1 MKSLLILT
9 PRFPYPVIGGDR
21 LRIYQ
26 VCKVLSKTYR
36 LTLLSLC
43 ETKEELAMPIPSD
56 GVFSS
61 VERVYLPRWRSLINC
76 LFTLP
81 SSVPLQV
88 AYYFSK
94 EFSKRAV
101 KLMETHDGVLAH
113 LIRTAYAVE
122 NARGFKF
129 LEMTDAISLNYRRVI
144 EAKSSTHDIRNAIY
158 KVEASRVRRY
168 EELVVDKFDM
178 SFLVSDIDKAF
189 LFSESPEK
197 AQKVKVCSNGVD
209 LSCLNY
215 HFNKDSGDI
224 IFIGNMASLQNYDA
238 AFFMASEILPLV
250 NKRFPHV
257 RLRLIGRI
265 PQDKK
270 LELEKFINVDV
281 TGEVHIISLAAKGGA
296 VGVCPLRLGAG
307 VQNKVLEYMA
317 LGLPVVT
324 TTLGFEGFAAVPGKD
339 LIVQDDVILFA
350 NAIVD
355 IIANRDDSEKMAINA
370 RKYVERE
377 HSWDSILSP
386 MCQVIDTTIKSKVD
400 KILT

>member
-1 MKSLLILT
+1 M
-9 PRFPYPVIGGDR
+9 
-21 LRIYQ
+21 
-26 VCKVLSKTYR
+26 
-36 LTLLSLC
+36 
-43 ETKEELAMPIPSD
+43 
-56 GVFSS
+56 
-61 VERVYLPRWRSLINC
+61 
-76 LFTLP
+76 
-81 SSVPLQV
+81 
-88 AYYFSK
+88 
-94 EFSKRAV
+94 
-101 KLMETHDGVLAH
+101 
-113 LIRTAYAVE
+113 
-122 NARGFKF
+122 
-129 LEMTDAISLNYRRVI
+129 
-144 EAKSSTHDIRNAIY
+144 
-158 KVEASRVRRY
+158 
-168 EELVVDKFDM
+168 
-178 SFLVSDIDKAF
+178 
-189 LFSESPEK
+189 
-197 AQKVKVCSNGVD
+197 
-209 LSCLNY
+209 SCLNY
-215 HFNKDSGDI
+215 YFNKDSGDI

-250 NKRFPHV
+250 NERFPHV

-281 TGEVHIISLAAKGGA
+281 TGEVHSISLAAKGGA

-317 LGLPVVT
+317 LGLPAVT
-324 TTLGFEGFAAVPGKD
+324 TTLGFEGFATVPGKD

-400 KILT
+400 QILT